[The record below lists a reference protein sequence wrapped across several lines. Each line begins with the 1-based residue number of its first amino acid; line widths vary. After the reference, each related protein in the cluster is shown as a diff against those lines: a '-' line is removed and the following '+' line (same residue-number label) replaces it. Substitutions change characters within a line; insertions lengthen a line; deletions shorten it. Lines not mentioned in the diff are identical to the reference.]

1 MVVIGVLAAIAVPAF
16 LSNKAKAQET
26 AVKSDVK
33 QITKEVV
40 AFYVDGTGPLT
51 VQNSA
56 DGRSWS
62 LLDDTGA
69 EVATGPLSQRNA
81 VVTSGV
87 ITSDSV
93 YCIAVQPQDAR
104 AWRVTVDGFAARPLL
119 SRRGRAATAGLN
131 ACPGPAERGQDT
143 GPGAGGRPC
152 GRSTPRAS
160 TTA

>member
-1 MVVIGVLAAIAVPAF
+1 MILAAIAVPAF

-69 EVATGPLSQRNA
+69 EVATGPLSQRNV

-87 ITSDSV
+87 ISSDSV

-104 AWRVTVDGFAARPLL
+104 AWRVTVDGFAL
-119 SRRGRAATAGLN
+119 GL
-131 ACPGPAERGQDT
+131 C
-143 GPGAGGRPC
+143 
-152 GRSTPRAS
+152 
-160 TTA
+160 